1 MLKIKDNVDLKELEK
16 YGFRYEQKWA
26 LRRYTNGN
34 VYVFE
39 NNHLQ
44 SEEWCRKN
52 HFTFLKPR
60 FIYLEANRFNGNDD
74 FAPLNNILYEL
85 IQADLVEKVQDDC
98 C

>member
-1 MLKIKDNVDLKELEK
+1 MLRIKDSVDLKELEN
-16 YGFRYEQKWA
+16 YRFRYEQNWA
-26 LRRYTNGN
+26 LRRYRNGN
-34 VYVFE
+34 VHVFE

-52 HFTFLKPR
+52 NFTFLKPR

-74 FAPLNNILYEL
+74 FVPLNNILYNL
-85 IQADLVEKVQDDC
+85 IKDGLVEKVQDDC